1 MYYNSALK
9 SLRVPGFHDKD
20 SKRFIGVIMRPATW
34 AAATVYYLRSDD
46 DFDIVIPTVFT
57 GVYHKVKSPG
67 KSSGT
72 EPTAWATVVGEE
84 TIDGTTGLIWE
95 AVAYNLMIPAETLSS
110 VSYTATDG
118 ITVTNTSNTTTSF
131 QYMIPA
137 LPAAAIATGEFT
149 ITAHYVKSNLE
160 EDDID
165 LVFRVG

>member
-1 MYYNSALK
+1 MYYDSQIK
-9 SLRVPGFHDKD
+9 SLRFPGFHDKD
-20 SKRFIGVIMRPATW
+20 AKRFIGVIMRPDTW
-34 AAATVYYLRSDD
+34 AAATVYYRRGDD

-57 GVYHKVKSPG
+57 GMYHKVKSPG

-84 TIDGTTGLIWE
+84 TTDGTSGLIWE
-95 AVAYNLMIPAETLSS
+95 AVAYNLMPPAETLSS

-118 ITVTNTSNTTTSF
+118 IVVTNNTNTTTSF
-131 QYMIPA
+131 QFMIPA

-160 EDDID
+160 EDDCD
-165 LVFRVG
+165 LVFKIG